1 MRLLAFIIVLIACA
15 YQPTTR
21 AAISAEE
28 QINICSSLGD
38 YAEMIMEARQEGVAL
53 SHIIKVIREENTLA
67 DFLKQAMISI
77 ATKAYKVE
85 FAVTEAARVKAVSQ
99 FKYEWLHECY
109 SYETK

>member
-15 YQPTTR
+15 YQPTTK

-28 QINICSSLGD
+28 QIDICSSLGN
-38 YAEMIMEARQEGVAL
+38 YAEMVMEARQDGVEL
-53 SHIIKVIREENTLA
+53 RHIIRVVREENTLE

-77 ATKAYKVE
+77 ATKAYRVD
-85 FAVTEAARVKAVSQ
+85 FAATEAARIKAVSR